1 NSMPARPPDIEREL
15 TAALRARG
23 EVYQR
28 AHSSLTD
35 LQQRVQHGDPLHR
48 VCPELQ
54 QVLGAIG
61 AVDEQLAPLQEQ
73 WRQLSRTAG
82 PELAVEIDR
91 HQAQLE
97 LTLALLDQLAATAVT
112 DRALLAP
119 RLDEAARGR
128 RMQAAYSAAG
138 AY

>member
-1 NSMPARPPDIEREL
+1 MPARLPDIEREL
-15 TAALRARG
+15 TAALQARG
-23 EVYQR
+23 EAYQQ
-28 AHSSLTD
+28 AYTALAA

-54 QVLGAIG
+54 QVLGAIR

-73 WRQLSRTAG
+73 WRHLSHPPGA
-82 PELAVEIDR
+82 ELAAEIDR
-91 HQAQLE
+91 HQAQLGQ
-97 LTLALLDQLAATAVT
+97 TLALLDQLAAAAAT

-119 RLDEAARGR
+119 RLDEAARGH